1 MVDDARM
8 GGLPQDGL
16 LECGVVTGLGNA
28 VEDGTEKYV
37 VALGLA
43 LCYLCKTVARSGKA
57 AVEGGGGLG
66 IATVEV
72 NAVEG
77 KLFDKV
83 EMVVEHD
90 ATKPLSRNGGKKL
103 SDGVCRGGG
112 LAHMEQVDTAPGRK
126 SGEVMTIHFIG
137 CRMKMDGYFLS
148 FSMIW
153 SATRFPD
160 ISMPPK
166 MGPMRGVPAT
176 ADDAMPQT

>member
-66 IATVEV
+66 TATVEV

-112 LAHMEQVDTAPGRK
+112 LAHMEQVDAAAEEGVDGRNLSRQK
-126 SGEVMTIHFIG
+126 VGRGDDNPFHRLQDE
-137 CRMKMDGYFLS
+137 DGWLFLEFLDNLVGNALS
-148 FSMIW
+148 
-153 SATRFPD
+153 
-160 ISMPPK
+160 
-166 MGPMRGVPAT
+166 
-176 ADDAMPQT
+176 